1 MKKLLRYGSVLVL
14 VMAFAACGSNGDDGD
29 NQGGKD
35 TNVADQGGKDTNVAD
50 QGGKDTNI
58 SDQGDNS
65 GNQDTNGNGA
75 ANGCHLCLKVGDT
88 FRFTKL
94 DVKEPSEPAALPAF
108 LNDIW
113 GPDIYA
119 YRLNVLLQFKEITPT
134 DDGKLK
140 AVITVGSAWHDKDPE
155 DVLPVNGPDD
165 GGATPTKFH
174 FVEGATSEINVTID
188 ENCVLTT
195 DEPGYLAFH
204 PGPEHFGLLCGAGDE
219 SLNLAKDTVPL
230 SRLETEASIAQDC
243 SSFTTGRLDGCIK
256 VEAACQLCS
265 FLLAPDYAK
274 WQRDVDETS
283 SGEVCTMD
291 YCTLHCGEKNW
302 ANFGAFVAAVK
313 VPKACDAD
321 MDGNMNAYRIGGDW
335 SAVPVTFG
343 QPN

>member
-35 TNVADQGGKDTNVAD
+35 ANVTDQGGKDTSVAD
-50 QGGKDTNI
+50 QGDN
-58 SDQGDNS
+58 GD
-65 GNQDTNGNGA
+65 GQDTNGNGA
-75 ANGCHLCLKVGDT
+75 GNGCHLCLKVGDT

-140 AVITVGSAWHDKDPE
+140 AVITVGSAWHDKDHTE
-155 DVLPVNGPDD
+155 VLPVNGPDD

-265 FLLAPDYAK
+265 FVPAPNYAK

-283 SGEVCTMD
+283 TGEVCSAH
-291 YCTLHCGEKNW
+291 YCTRHCGKRNW
-302 ANFGAFVAAVK
+302 ANFGAFVAAVG
-313 VPKACDAD
+313 VPLACEAD
-321 MDGNMNAYRIGGDW
+321 MDGNMNAYKIGGDW

-343 QPN
+343 QPD

>member
-1 MKKLLRYGSVLVL
+1 MKKLLWYGSVLVL
-14 VMAFAACGSNGDDGD
+14 AMAFAACGSNGDDGD

-35 TNVADQGGKDTNVAD
+35 ANVSDQGG
-50 QGGKDTNI
+50 
-58 SDQGDNS
+58 GDK
-65 GNQDTNGNGA
+65 QDTNGAGNGCHLCLKVDQLELLRQIYGA
-75 ANGCHLCLKVGDT
+75 GNGCHLCLKVGDT

-94 DVKEPSEPAALPAF
+94 DVKEPSKPEALPEF
-108 LNDIW
+108 LNGIW

-140 AVITVGSAWHDKDPE
+140 AIITVGSAWHDKDHTE
-155 DVLPVNGPDD
+155 VLPVNGPDD

-230 SRLETEASIAQDC
+230 SRLETTATIAQDC
-243 SSFTTGRLDGCIK
+243 SEFETGRLDGCIK
-256 VEAACQLCS
+256 AEAACQLCS
-265 FLLAPDYAK
+265 FLWAPDYSK
-274 WQRDVDETS
+274 WDREVDPNST
-283 SGEVCTMD
+283 GQVCKME
-291 YCTLHCGEKNW
+291 YCTLHCGERNW
-302 ANFGAFVAAVK
+302 ANFGMFVELVG

-321 MDGNMNAYRIGGDW
+321 MDGNMNAYKIGGDW

-343 QPN
+343 QPD